1 MIEIVLL
8 ILFLIIG
15 YFTGLFSAMVGIG
28 GGLLFVPIL
37 YLTLPYAGIENSQ
50 ITYIVLATSLF
61 AASINTLSAFLNH
74 FWVKNIILRKV
85 IFFAIG
91 TAISSVFSSLY
102 TPSID
107 PLYLKIIFA
116 VVFLLISLKMFFE
129 NRRKTEIREKT
140 LLTNDFYLILFGLL
154 IGPVPAFVGI
164 GGGILFVPVLIYFYH
179 IDIKKAI
186 GTSAGI
192 VFITTAL
199 TSFSY
204 MFQKPS
210 IEPVNFQIG
219 YVYLLAGIPLGLGA
233 IFGAANGVRIMVKSS
248 SVFIKKIFAFL
259 LLIAVLKIILEL

>member
-28 GGLLFVPIL
+28 GGLFFVPVL
-37 YLTLPYAGIENSQ
+37 YLTLPYTGIDKSQ
-50 ITYIVLATSLF
+50 ITYIALATSLF
-61 AASINTLSAFLNH
+61 SASINTLSALLNH

-85 IFFAIG
+85 VFFAIG
-91 TAISSVFSSLY
+91 SGISSVISSLF

-107 PLYLKIIFA
+107 PLYLRIIFA
-116 VVFLLISLKMFFE
+116 VVFLLIALKMFFE
-129 NRRKTEIREKT
+129 SRRKTEKKDKA
-140 LLTNDFYLILFGLL
+140 LLINDFYLILFGLL
-154 IGPVPAFVGI
+154 IGPIPALVGI
-164 GGGILFVPVLIYFYH
+164 GGGILFVPVLIYFYNL
-179 IDIKKAI
+179 DIKKAI

-204 MFQKPS
+204 MFQQPS
-210 IEPVNFQIG
+210 LEPVNFQVG

-233 IFGAANGVRIMVKSS
+233 IFGATSGVKLVIRSS
-248 SVFIKKIFAFL
+248 PVFIKKIFAFL